1 MSQEQKYEEGT
12 RVLSEEELRNFEGT
26 TIDEEGRPYD
36 APHHESS
43 NQEQTYY
50 TMPNVKTILWNA
62 ISWKWKVGLALGLI
76 AILTILFLLAK
87 YLFTGLVI
95 LFLAWFIVRMIGN
108 IL

>member
-43 NQEQTYY
+43 NQEKIYY
-50 TMPNVKTILWNA
+50 TMPNVKTILWNT
-62 ISWKWKVGLALGLI
+62 ISWKWKVGLALGFI